1 MALFRT
7 EKPKQFTY
15 IPRFYD
21 ERKEELQ
28 NRMGEIKKEME
39 ENSEG
44 QQYVPNIRGRM
55 RSRHEALYGKSGKAG
70 KSMVGKRMIT
80 IIFIA
85 MILLIGYYILRML
98 TIADK
103 I

>member
-21 ERKEELQ
+21 ERKEELENRIGEVRKEIEQ
-28 NRMGEIKKEME
+28 NP
-39 ENSEG
+39 EG
-44 QQYVPNIRGRM
+44 HYVPNIRGRM
-55 RSRHEALYGKSGKAG
+55 RSRHDALYGKSGKAG
-70 KSMVGKRMIT
+70 KSLISKRLIT

-85 MILLIGYYILRML
+85 LILLIGYYILRIL
-98 TIADK
+98 AVADK

>member
-21 ERKEELQ
+21 ERKEEL
-28 NRMGEIKKEME
+28 NSRIGEIRKEVE
-39 ENSEG
+39 ENPSG
-44 QQYVPNIRGRM
+44 QFVPNIKGRM
-55 RSRHEALYGKSGKAG
+55 RARHDSLYGVSGKQG
-70 KSMVGKRMIT
+70 KSLISKRLIT
-80 IIFIA
+80 IVFIGL
-85 MILLIGYYILRML
+85 ILLIGYYILKIL
-98 TIADK
+98 AVADK